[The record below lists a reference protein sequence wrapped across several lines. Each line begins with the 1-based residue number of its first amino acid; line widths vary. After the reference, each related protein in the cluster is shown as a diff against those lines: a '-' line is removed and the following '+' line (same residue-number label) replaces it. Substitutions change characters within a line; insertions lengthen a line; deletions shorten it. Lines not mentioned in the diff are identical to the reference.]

1 MDCPNCRLVN
11 PKTAMRCD
19 CGYDFEPS
27 EIAQPYL
34 RTTKTNKSSSKSEI
48 KGRLVLAATVNAAIA
63 ILLLP
68 SAHVG
73 LSTGIRLADVL
84 GRDVFAS
91 SPMAVLV
98 FWRTLV
104 HARRFHR
111 ERVVGLQP
119 LIEAAVTGL
128 FVAVLFVYPAL
139 LITWRVYPILA
150 AGAGIGLFLGV
161 IFRSIVLLCLRGA
174 A

>member
-19 CGYDFEPS
+19 CGYDFESS

-34 RTTKTNKSSSKSEI
+34 RTTKTSKRSSDSEI
-48 KGRLVLAATVNAAIA
+48 KGGLVLAATINTAIA

-73 LSTGIRLADVL
+73 LSTGIRFDDVL
-84 GRDVFAS
+84 AWDVFVS
-91 SPMAVLV
+91 SPLAMLV

-104 HARRFHR
+104 HARRFRR

-150 AGAGIGLFLGV
+150 VGAGIGLFLGV
-161 IFRSIVLLCLRGA
+161 IFRSIALLCLRSA